1 MPPGFVV
8 GLLNPFSLTGR
19 AFATPGARELAD
31 LNRNELRT
39 VEMPATNGI
48 GTARSV
54 ARLYGCVATGG
65 AEIGMTPGA
74 VGLLINAAVPPTKGL
89 RDKVLHVD
97 TVFSLGFIKPFAKF
111 KFGSTDKAFG
121 TPGTG
126 GSFGM
131 ADPDTGIGFGY
142 VMNRLGFHL
151 WSDPR
156 ELALRR
162 VLFHDIL
169 GARSQT

>member
-1 MPPGFVV
+1 MTETALAELLSRDLS
-8 GLLNPFSLTGR
+8 GL
-19 AFATPGARELAD
+19 D
-31 LNRNELRT
+31 
-39 VEMPATNGI
+39 
-48 GTARSV
+48 
-54 ARLYGCVATGG
+54 
-65 AEIGMTPGA
+65 
-74 VGLLINAAVPPTKGL
+74 
-89 RDKVLHVD
+89 
-97 TVFSLGFIKPFAKF
+97 LGFRNARNR
-111 KFGSTDKAFG
+111 
-121 TPGTG
+121 

-156 ELALRR
+156 ELALRQ